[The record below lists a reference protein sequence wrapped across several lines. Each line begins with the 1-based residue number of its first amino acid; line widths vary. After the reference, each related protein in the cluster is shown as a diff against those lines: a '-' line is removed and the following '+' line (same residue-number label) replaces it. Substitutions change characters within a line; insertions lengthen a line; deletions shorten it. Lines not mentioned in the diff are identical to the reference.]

1 MPRFDLIV
9 WPGVALSGVAG
20 GRPRGWCGERG
31 GAGGGLDEAEVARRL
46 RAEHPANTAEA
57 YLKGWEAWR
66 SWAKRSGVCALQAD
80 PEDVA
85 AYLSDLAADGRAV
98 STIKL
103 RRAAIRAAH
112 RAAGLDDP
120 GRAEEVARE
129 VARIASTNPAPRQRP
144 AAVPT
149 PAVQRAAALAAGEGS
164 DVAKRD
170 AAILELLS
178 TGWLRPGELVR
189 LDWTDLRASPADSSA
204 TIRLRGSDGAEAL
217 VEAPASA
224 WRRLREWRRAAG
236 EPEAGPMFIRLGTAG
251 SARLGPRDLRRIVAG
266 RLAAVGVT
274 GATPRGLRAGAAV
287 TAFQNGSSLTEVLRL
302 GRWIEVRAPAWY
314 AAAAE
319 AAAEAAAAQRPTGGA
334 EPTAEA
340 ATAAYLAAEAAA
352 AVALDDLQAA
362 SEALHRAVGPRRA
375 AAITGLPPNAL
386 ERRRT
391 DIAGVIAA
399 LRI

>member
-1 MPRFDLIV
+1 MV
-9 WPGVALSGVAG
+9 S
-20 GRPRGWCGERG
+20 E
-31 GAGGGLDEAEVARRL
+31 GAPGGLDESEVARRL

-129 VARIASTNPAPRQRP
+129 VARIASTSSAPPQRP
-144 AAVPT
+144 EAVPT
-149 PAVQRAAALAAGEGS
+149 PVVQRAAALAAGEGS

-224 WRRLREWRRAAG
+224 WRRLREWRRAVG

-319 AAAEAAAAQRPTGGA
+319 AAAAQRPTGGA

-362 SEALHRAVGPRRA
+362 SAALHRAVGPRRA

-399 LRI
+399 GIRSRGEPEAPMAGERIRSTGSARRARSETA